1 MKFTKELTKTEVQ
14 ELVYLMAE
22 KLNVHISYDY
32 NTGVYDTV
40 EDKYIIYF
48 SGTSSLDLSGWT
60 ICENESTKT
69 IDYDCWVYND
79 DKSYTR
85 DQLDSSIKK
94 LSKSLKSVG
103 ISNDN
108 IIKLIEFVSYFEE

>member
-22 KLNVHISYDY
+22 KLKIPISYDY
-32 NTGVYDTV
+32 HTCVYNIV

-48 SGTSSLDLSGWT
+48 SYISSLDLSGWT
-60 ICENESTKT
+60 ICENESTKI
-69 IDYDCWVYND
+69 IDYDCWVVN

-85 DQLDSSIKK
+85 NQLDSSIKK

-108 IIKLIEFVSYFEE
+108 IIKLMEFVSYFEG